1 MYHHAVALA
10 TTTYHKKLHKSRD
23 YSGLYGVKLI
33 TFRVDYSLLTAYQ
46 FLICRDSKSGGHFCS
61 PLWCLSLRTLCVA
74 GSFYLV
80 LVVLLAD
87 KRDGLEGIAQVFSY
101 LPGSCAVIMEGHLIL
116 LIDVQH
122 QVNLTG
128 IVLRCYVEMITAI
141 EGDVALSGV

>member
-1 MYHHAVALA
+1 MGISAH
-10 TTTYHKKLHKSRD
+10 R
-23 YSGLYGVKLI
+23 
-33 TFRVDYSLLTAYQ
+33 
-46 FLICRDSKSGGHFCS
+46 
-61 PLWCLSLRTLCVA
+61 LWIESVRTLCVA

-141 EGDVALSGV
+141 EGDVALSGQLQREGRRIIFGIK